1 MADEKKKPEEEKA
14 EPTEPQANTEPPNE
28 PKDEPKPEDKPQD
41 TPENKPADEEPKA
54 DEGAELQAE
63 EPAQPS
69 KDSPEAEL
77 PKLSVE
83 DELRAE
89 NFALKTQLEAM
100 KLGLIPDYIDDAV
113 VLAENIVKRE
123 GSDIATA
130 LQAVAKKYPD
140 WKQQAGDK
148 GKHKGGFKIGSDG
161 GNSKPTSED
170 KLNNAFGIKKKGEFP
185 NENSL
190 LKLLYLRITE
200 LYKKWENSKFQNWA
214 MVRNQ
219 LIINENIRA
228 RIEKNEH
235 LI

>member
-1 MADEKKKPEEEKA
+1 MADEKKNPEEEKV
-14 EPTEPQANTEPPNE
+14 EPAPQDSTEPP
-28 PKDEPKPEDKPQD
+28 DEPKPEDKPQD
-41 TPENKPADEEPKA
+41 TPEDKPADEPKA
-54 DEGAELQAE
+54 DEGAEPPAE

-69 KDSPEAEL
+69 EEPTEPEL

-100 KLGLIPDYIDDAV
+100 RLGFIPDYIDDAI
-113 VLAENIVKRE
+113 VLAESIVKRE

-130 LQAVAKKYPD
+130 LKAVAKKYPD

-170 KLNNAFGIKKKGEFP
+170 KLNNAFGIKKKG
-185 NENSL
+185 
-190 LKLLYLRITE
+190 
-200 LYKKWENSKFQNWA
+200 
-214 MVRNQ
+214 
-219 LIINENIRA
+219 
-228 RIEKNEH
+228 
-235 LI
+235 

>member
-28 PKDEPKPEDKPQD
+28 PKDEPKPAEKQEGKPEDKPQD
-41 TPENKPADEEPKA
+41 NPTDKPADEPKA
-54 DEGAELQAE
+54 DEGAEDKPQAE
-63 EPAQPS
+63 EPS
-69 KDSPEAEL
+69 EEAPAETEL

-89 NFALKTQLEAM
+89 NFALKTQIEAM
-100 KLGLIPDYIDDAV
+100 KLGFNPDCIEDAV
-113 VLAENIVKRE
+113 VLAENIVKRD

-148 GKHKGGFKIGSDG
+148 AKHKSGFKIGSDG

-170 KLNNAFGIKKKGEFP
+170 KLNNAFGIKKKG
-185 NENSL
+185 
-190 LKLLYLRITE
+190 
-200 LYKKWENSKFQNWA
+200 
-214 MVRNQ
+214 
-219 LIINENIRA
+219 
-228 RIEKNEH
+228 
-235 LI
+235 